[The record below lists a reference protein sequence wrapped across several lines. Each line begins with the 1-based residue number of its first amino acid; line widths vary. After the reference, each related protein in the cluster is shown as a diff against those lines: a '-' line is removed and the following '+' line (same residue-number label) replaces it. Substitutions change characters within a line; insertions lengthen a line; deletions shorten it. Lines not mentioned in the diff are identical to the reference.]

1 MKLRIISYFRDFTD
15 IYDVLQQRF
24 SNFFDYGPLFSSG
37 IVGGPPH
44 LLQ

>member
-1 MKLRIISYFRDFTD
+1 VVAETNAVTCFVIFLASIE
-15 IYDVLQQRF
+15 QRF

>member
-1 MKLRIISYFRDFTD
+1 MPAVFKL
-15 IYDVLQQRF
+15 
-24 SNFFDYGPLFSSG
+24 FDYGPLFSLG